1 MGDTPEALRVVHIA
15 GNGEIFVP
23 EGVQGRLKPIIL
35 GGDGAQFGGA
45 DEGLSGEYA
54 ADEKAKADAIAKRQR
69 AEAAAKKLREQQAL
83 AKDRAAKQKAAER
96 SAAQAQNDQAR
107 RVSLGGKA
115 GLLSFASQNNASLGE
130 LLTTL
135 G

>member
-1 MGDTPEALRVVHIA
+1 MTKHTA
-15 GNGEIFVP
+15 VP
-23 EGVQGRLKPIIL
+23 KT
-35 GGDGAQFGGA
+35 
-45 DEGLSGEYA
+45 
-54 ADEKAKADAIAKRQR
+54 KADR
-69 AEAAAKKLREQQAL
+69 AKKLREQQAL

-115 GLLSFASQNNASLGE
+115 GLLSFASQNNASLGD
-130 LLTTL
+130 LLKTL